1 MESTKQNNA
10 WLYWRNNIITTIF
23 KAVFTGQKL
32 FIWPRGPGSPANS
45 NERGTVKVKN
55 NDPFE
60 HPIIDPNSLSHPQ
73 DLADMVKIRVH
84 INKLLY
90 MSHSYVSTSPLQY
103 FRAPI
108 LHAKDWLR
116 LLRVNLVKALKQT
129 REIYSQNAL
138 KEYQGDEMEPGAEV
152 QTDLQIETWL
162 RNNLETC
169 YHPVSTCK
177 IGKDDLSPVD
187 TEFKLKGIDN
197 LRIADASGPFFNDV
211 SMTHLWPCLC

>member
-1 MESTKQNNA
+1 MYRHHNF
-10 WLYWRNNIITTIF
+10 NI
-23 KAVFTGQKL
+23 L
-32 FIWPRGPGSPANS
+32 
-45 NERGTVKVKN
+45 ERRK
-55 NDPFE
+55 
-60 HPIIDPNSLSHPQ
+60 
-73 DLADMVKIRVH
+73 
-84 INKLLY
+84 
-90 MSHSYVSTSPLQY
+90 
-103 FRAPI
+103 
-108 LHAKDWLR
+108 LR
-116 LLRVNLVKALKQT
+116 LLHVNQDKALKQT

-211 SMTHLWPCLC
+211 SMTHL

>member
-1 MESTKQNNA
+1 M
-10 WLYWRNNIITTIF
+10 
-23 KAVFTGQKL
+23 
-32 FIWPRGPGSPANS
+32 
-45 NERGTVKVKN
+45 
-55 NDPFE
+55 
-60 HPIIDPNSLSHPQ
+60 
-73 DLADMVKIRVH
+73 
-84 INKLLY
+84 
-90 MSHSYVSTSPLQY
+90 
-103 FRAPI
+103 
-108 LHAKDWLR
+108 
-116 LLRVNLVKALKQT
+116 NLDKALKQT

-211 SMTHLWPCLC
+211 SMTHL